1 MRTPELDSSHRS
13 SEANSPISK
22 IRLERQRQN
31 CYSIFAQTTARNPC
45 PPPRHW
51 LSNDITHLNALEAI
65 YKSILNRKNMQLT
78 RRQMLNQRALTS
90 LLEHVEISTTS
101 VEHQMA
107 LVSSQHLASL
117 SKGNLKNILGIP
129 SPQQQSGEFVWHIA
143 ELDDHTNLF
152 SALRVSERSKLH
164 LVRDAQTA

>member
-1 MRTPELDSSHRS
+1 
-13 SEANSPISK
+13 
-22 IRLERQRQN
+22 
-31 CYSIFAQTTARNPC
+31 
-45 PPPRHW
+45 
-51 LSNDITHLNALEAI
+51 
-65 YKSILNRKNMQLT
+65 MQLT